1 MRQGIGKF
9 LAVAVTAIGLAA
21 PSVAIAA
28 DYVIRASHSEAP
40 ESPLNKGYEVF
51 KAFVEGASGGQI
63 EVIISPAGQ
72 LGSIKDGLE
81 QAQAGAIQLAQADEQ
96 TLDSFYKQMMI
107 LATPYLFGDDEEA
120 RQFLASDL
128 FVRTNEAMAAETG
141 LRMLAASSY
150 GFRNF
155 TNNKQPIR
163 SAADMSGIRIR
174 VPPSPMSLAM
184 VEAMGGSPTP
194 VPWEELYGALQTGV
208 VDGQENPI
216 GVIHDYSFFEVQKH
230 LTLDNHQLG
239 LNSLIVSEQFFK
251 GLPVELR
258 EIVLTG
264 AQMAAATEYG
274 ERNYQARVVTI
285 DALKQKGME
294 VTFPNP
300 EEAAT
305 FRDAVK
311 APMQDYLNK
320 ELDPAFVKAVYD
332 EIVAIR
338 AMRRAL
344 VESRRSTGG
353 PGRLSTLAAGRFSI
367 GPACRIPVFID
378 QVRGTIP

>member
-1 MRQGIGKF
+1 
-9 LAVAVTAIGLAA
+9 
-21 PSVAIAA
+21 
-28 DYVIRASHSEAP
+28 
-40 ESPLNKGYEVF
+40 
-51 KAFVEGASGGQI
+51 
-63 EVIISPAGQ
+63 
-72 LGSIKDGLE
+72 
-81 QAQAGAIQLAQADEQ
+81 
-96 TLDSFYKQMMI
+96 
-107 LATPYLFGDDEEA
+107 
-120 RQFLASDL
+120 
-128 FVRTNEAMAAETG
+128 
-141 LRMLAASSY
+141 MLAASSY

-332 EIVAIR
+332 EIDAIR
-338 AMRRAL
+338 AKRRAL
-344 VESRRSTGG
+344 VE
-353 PGRLSTLAAGRFSI
+353 
-367 GPACRIPVFID
+367 
-378 QVRGTIP
+378 

>member
-9 LAVAVTAIGLAA
+9 LAVAMTAIGLAA
-21 PSVAIAA
+21 PSVAMAA

-128 FVRTNEAMAAETG
+128 FIKTNEAMAAETG

-239 LNSLIVSEQFFK
+239 LNSMIVSEQFFK

-258 EIVLTG
+258 EILVTG

-294 VTFPNP
+294 VTFPTP

-332 EIVAIR
+332 EIDAIR
-338 AMRRAL
+338 AKRRAL
-344 VESRRSTGG
+344 VE
-353 PGRLSTLAAGRFSI
+353 
-367 GPACRIPVFID
+367 
-378 QVRGTIP
+378 